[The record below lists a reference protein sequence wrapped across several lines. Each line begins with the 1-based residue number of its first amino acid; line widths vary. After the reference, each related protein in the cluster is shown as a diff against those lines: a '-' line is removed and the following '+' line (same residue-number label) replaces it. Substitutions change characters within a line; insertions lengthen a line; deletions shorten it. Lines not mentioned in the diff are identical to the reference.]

1 MSRVGGTPGARRPLR
16 IRSRARARW
25 VASPPGVKART
36 PPRSGVLPVGSASVR
51 PPLVQFWGWW
61 LVAGLLRLRMG
72 CEPTRARA
80 TRAPP
85 CPIFESAPPKRGPAK
100 RGHTLAEYPP
110 KTRPRRLRRA
120 REEDSVSQSQGF
132 GAGSADTAQ
141 CTGNASRE
149 RKRTDRCV
157 PHAAGTGRR
166 TSAARVTHACI
177 KPMQAEGNAAT
188 DRDNLAPLF
197 PPARAPSGAWRGGFC

>member
-51 PPLVQFWGWW
+51 PPLVQLWGWW

-110 KTRPRRLRRA
+110 KTRTRRLRRA
-120 REEDSVSQSQGF
+120 RAKKVPCHSRRVSAQEVQTQLSAQGTRH
-132 GAGSADTAQ
+132 GSASA
-141 CTGNASRE
+141 
-149 RKRTDRCV
+149 RTDAFR
-157 PHAAGTGRR
+157 
-166 TSAARVTHACI
+166 
-177 KPMQAEGNAAT
+177 ME
-188 DRDNLAPLF
+188 LALGDEHPQLE
-197 PPARAPSGAWRGGFC
+197 

>member
-1 MSRVGGTPGARRPLR
+1 MVFANVFAVSSFVFFLFLAFCR
-16 IRSRARARW
+16 
-25 VASPPGVKART
+25 
-36 PPRSGVLPVGSASVR
+36 
-51 PPLVQFWGWW
+51 W
-61 LVAGLLRLRMG
+61 LVACLLRLRMG
-72 CEPTRARA
+72 WEPTRARA

-110 KTRPRRLRRA
+110 KTRTRRLRRA

-157 PHAAGTGRR
+157 PHGAGTGRR
-166 TSAARVTHACI
+166 TSAARVTHACMR
-177 KPMQAEGNAAT
+177 PMHAEGNAAT
-188 DRDNLAPLF
+188 DRDSLAPLF

>member
-36 PPRSGVLPVGSASVR
+36 PPRSGVLLVGFASVLAPAGPILGMVVSGMPFCGCAWVGSQR
-51 PPLVQFWGWW
+51 G
-61 LVAGLLRLRMG
+61 RLR
-72 CEPTRARA
+72 
-80 TRAPP
+80 RAPL
-85 CPIFESAPPKRGPAK
+85 CHFFELAPPKRGPAK

-157 PHAAGTGRR
+157 SHGAGAGRR
-166 TSAARVTHACI
+166 TSAARVTHACMSSI
-177 KPMQAEGNAAT
+177 PSFLAFLHCVQIVLSFAT
-188 DRDNLAPLF
+188 GLIAF
-197 PPARAPSGAWRGGFC
+197 PRRP